1 MRLCRFSQGGE
12 PRAAYYFDRYVVPMD
27 TAARVYRERTHK
39 EITLGTTDDL
49 MAYLPPDGG
58 GFQAAREMGEWL
70 ANNPGVA
77 DGAAIELSKIKL
89 LTPIPRP
96 PKLLLLAGNY
106 AAHIEEGG
114 RTAVARQKTFPYV
127 FMKPP
132 TTTLTDPEATV
143 VIPRVSPDHIDW
155 EVELAVIMGRRAK
168 AVSENEALSFVAGYT
183 VVNDIS
189 DRRFRPNPTREK
201 REQDQ
206 FFDWLHGKWHD
217 SFCPAGPC
225 VKSADAVPDPQ
236 KLRLTLKVNGETKQ
250 NASTAQQIFSVAA
263 VIAFVSSFVT
273 LEPGD
278 IISTGTPSGVG
289 NATGTYLKPGDKVEA
304 EIEGIGLLRNR
315 MAAVTDS
322 R

>member
-1 MRLCRFSQGGE
+1 MRLCRFIQDGE
-12 PRAAYYFDRYVVPMD
+12 PRPAFYLDHHLVPLD
-27 TAARVYRERTHK
+27 AAARVYRERTHK
-39 EITLGTTDDL
+39 DVPLPVADDL
-49 MAYLPPDGG
+49 MLYLPPDGRH
-58 GFQAAREMGEWL
+58 FLAAREL
-70 ANNPGVA
+70 ADWIEKNTGVT
-77 DGAAIELSKIKL
+77 DGAALETSKARL

-114 RTAVARQKTFPYV
+114 RNAVARQKTFPYV

-132 TTTLTDPEATV
+132 STTLNHHEGLVT
-143 VIPRVSPDHIDW
+143 IPAVSPNFIDW
-155 EVELAVIMGRRAK
+155 EVELGVIMGRRAR
-168 AVSENEALSFVAGYT
+168 AVREEDALQFVAAYT

-189 DRRFRPNPTREK
+189 DRRFRPNPGREK

-225 VKSADAVPDPQ
+225 VRSADSLPDPQ
-236 KLRLTLKVNGETKQ
+236 KLQLTLKVNGQVKQ
-250 NASTAQQIFSVAA
+250 NASTAQQIFSVAG
-263 VIAFVSSFVT
+263 VIAFISSFVT

-289 NATGTYLKPGDKVEA
+289 NATGTYLKPGDQVEA
-304 EIEGIGLLRNR
+304 AIEGIGLLRNR
-315 MAAVTDS
+315 MVAQ
-322 R
+322 